1 MKNILTVTILIFA
14 MHVSAQTTL
23 NWNNAMDVAS
33 NATGN
38 LHPRIA
44 LDRNNNPLI
53 LWGHSTNA
61 MFSRWNGTSFTTPVS
76 VNPMSIPIF
85 TASWAGPDIA
95 SKGDTVYVVF
105 KESPETTGK
114 IYVVHS
120 YDGGVN
126 FSTPV
131 QVDFIADSVS
141 RFPTVTVDDA
151 GNPLIGFM
159 KFNSSFGD
167 SRWVVA
173 KSTDFGNSF
182 LTDVKASGFSG
193 GEICDCCPGQLV
205 SAGNTVAM
213 LYRDNLNNI
222 RDTWVGVSTNGANS
236 FNAGINLDQNN
247 WMLMSCPSTG
257 PDGVL
262 INDTLYSVF
271 MSQATGDDL
280 VYWSKASIS
289 NLQCLGSATI
299 TGMFTGLT
307 QQNYPRIA
315 NYNNA
320 AAIVWKQAVS
330 GSSQLGI
337 YFTSNIQN
345 GLPLN
350 YDTVA
355 TGNLNEVVNTDVAVS
370 NGKVYVVWE
379 DNVSGTVKYRD
390 GTFTIPENINV
401 ISDNTPLT
409 VYPNPAGD
417 YIILDAEKIS
427 EYYGYSIMDVEGN
440 EMLYSGRI
448 SGINHL
454 TIDVSNLPDGTYILQ
469 PWACYLMPAPIK
481 FIIQRTK

>member
-1 MKNILTVTILIFA
+1 MKNILTITLIVFA
-14 MHVSAQTTL
+14 LNVSAQTSL
-23 NWNNAMDVAS
+23 GWNNAMDVATNS
-33 NATGN
+33 SSN
-38 LHPRIA
+38 LHPRIV

-53 LWGHSTNA
+53 LWGQSTHA
-61 MFSRWNGTSFTTPVS
+61 MFSRWNGTAFSVPVAL
-76 VNPMSIPIF
+76 NPSSIPIF

-205 SAGNTVAM
+205 SAGNTIAM

-247 WMLMSCPSTG
+247 WMLMSCPATG

-289 NLQCLGSATI
+289 NLQCSGSATI

-315 NYNNA
+315 NNNNA
-320 AAIVWKQAVS
+320 TAIVWKQAVS

-337 YFTSNIQN
+337 YFTSDIQN

-370 NGKVYVVWE
+370 NGKVYVVWQ
-379 DNVSGTVKYRD
+379 DNVSGTVKYRV
-390 GTFTIPENINV
+390 GTYAVPGSIKLVSENV
-401 ISDNTPLT
+401 SVT

-427 EYYGYSIMDVEGN
+427 GYIGYSILDITGKSVLQSNYESPN
-440 EMLYSGRI
+440 LKI
-448 SGINHL
+448 K
-454 TIDVSNLPDGTYILQ
+454 IDVSNLAEGSYMLQ
-469 PWACYLMPAPIK
+469 PSACFYRPSPIK
-481 FIIQRTK
+481 LIIHRTK